1 METGRLSVNLSPPQE
16 KFNLTAY
23 NVGTLNM
30 PKTADLEE
38 AKLPATDVA
47 IREARSLANQV
58 TLNQLTSMVSNDS
71 AADISEVLRREA
83 TAYSRLVDEL
93 AVSFGTASNDKTSDG
108 DTQPSVATGLLDL
121 PVDGS
126 VKVIRSLDRS
136 VLDLA
141 HANQEYEES
150 PSHVPNEMAATL
162 NQVIRGGKILF
173 QLHHTFVIDIGPS
186 HVVKVALSLDPDHID
201 NTRYL
206 ATHVPELPIPHC
218 LGVLRSDQ
226 RTYLFMSRALG
237 TTLESVWPE
246 LSTTQKTSVQEQL
259 NSVFRVLRAQ
269 AAEDFESGVRLGSFV
284 SGLCKDIRRAHR
296 TSSGTLR
303 TEAQFNDFLLQHPN
317 KTVTP
322 WVKMIRCSM
331 KDDHRIV
338 MTHGDLHPRNIM
350 VNLEA
355 NGSPPIQ
362 GEVMQTEKMV
372 VRVSSIIDWEAAG
385 WYPESWEFV
394 KAVSMID
401 TRGPLSDWINFL
413 PYDAIGY
420 FPMEFSIDRLLDQW
434 LG

>member
-1 METGRLSVNLSPPQE
+1 MPA
-16 KFNLTAY
+16 TA
-23 NVGTLNM
+23 N
-30 PKTADLEE
+30 LEE
-38 AKLPATDVA
+38 LKLPFTDVCV
-47 IREARSLANQV
+47 REARSLANQA
-58 TLNQLTSMVSNDS
+58 TLGQLTSMVSNDS
-71 AADISEVLRREA
+71 TADLSEVLRREA
-83 TAYSRLVDEL
+83 TEYPRLVSEL
-93 AVSFGTASNDKTSDG
+93 AVAFGSPSNDKTPNG
-108 DTQPSVATGLLDL
+108 DPQPSVATGLLDL

-141 HANQEYEES
+141 HATQEYEES
-150 PSHVPNEMAATL
+150 PSNIPKEMAAKL
-162 NQVIRGGKILF
+162 NQVIRGGEILF
-173 QLHHTFVIDIGPS
+173 QLHHTFVINIGPS

-201 NTRYL
+201 NTQYL

-246 LSTTQKTSVQEQL
+246 LSTTQKMSIQEQL
-259 NSVFRVLRAQ
+259 NSLFRLLRTQ
-269 AAEDFESGVRLGSFV
+269 TTENSESGVRLGSFV
-284 SGLCKDIRRAHR
+284 SGLCKDIRRTHR
-296 TSSGTLR
+296 ISSGPLR
-303 TEAQFNDFLLQHPN
+303 TEAEFNDFLLYHPN

-322 WVKMIRCSM
+322 WVKMIRCSL

-355 NGSPPIQ
+355 NESPMQ
-362 GEVMQTEKMV
+362 GEVIHTEKMV
-372 VRVSSIIDWEAAG
+372 VRVTSIIDWEAAG

-394 KAVSMID
+394 KAVSMIN
-401 TRGPLSDWINFL
+401 TRGPLSDWIDFL
-413 PYDAIGY
+413 PTGAIGY
-420 FPMEFSIDRLLDQW
+420 FPLEFSIDRLLDQW

>member
-1 METGRLSVNLSPPQE
+1 
-16 KFNLTAY
+16 
-23 NVGTLNM
+23 M
-30 PKTADLEE
+30 PKT
-38 AKLPATDVA
+38 KLSDTHVA
-47 IREARSLANQV
+47 IREARSLANQA
-58 TLNQLTSMVSNDS
+58 TLSQLNSMVNNDS
-71 AADISEVLRREA
+71 AADISELLKREA
-83 TAYSRLVDEL
+83 TAYPRLVDEL
-93 AVSFGTASNDKTSDG
+93 AVDFGSASNDKTSNG
-108 DTQPSVATGLLDL
+108 DTPPSVAAGLLDL

-126 VKVIRSLDRS
+126 VKVIRSLDQS

-141 HANQEYEES
+141 HATQEYEEF
-150 PSHVPNEMAATL
+150 PSHVPKEMAATL

-173 QLHHTFVIDIGPS
+173 QLYNTFVIDIGSS

-201 NTRYL
+201 NTQYL

-218 LGVLRSDQ
+218 LGVLRSGQ

-246 LSTTQKTSVQEQL
+246 LSITQKTSVQEQL
-259 NSVFRVLRAQ
+259 NSLFRVLRTQ

-284 SGLCKDIRRAHR
+284 SGLCKDMRRTPR
-296 TSSGTLR
+296 ISSGTLR
-303 TEAQFNDFLLQHPN
+303 TEAEFNDFLFQHPK

-355 NGSPPIQ
+355 NELEANESPSIQ
-362 GEVMQTEKMV
+362 GEITPTEKKV
-372 VRVSSIIDWEAAG
+372 VRVSSIIDWEVAG